1 MTART
6 ASRDVAT
13 ALLALAAV
21 ILGHAVQMTNGF
33 YHPPA
38 LAWVGLALVL
48 TLVAVIGGSSGSRAL
63 AFFARSELTDAV
75 LAAGIV
81 SNLVALAFMPIG
93 MHLTDPIP
101 RRPLMVLAMLTIA
114 GFALVGIVRREQ
126 WRRAWFFTA
135 LAAYFS
141 LGMWL
146 IHASPDP
153 PIDVLVVHREAI
165 AALLEGRSPYAI
177 TWPDIY
183 GGGEYYAP
191 NMTAAGRVL
200 FGYPYPPL
208 SLLLTLPAQVLF
220 GDIRYSGLAAT
231 AGAAALVG
239 LVRRERT
246 APLAAMLLLFTPR
259 SFFVLEQGWTEPFA
273 LLGLA
278 ATVWCALRAPRW
290 LPVALGLLVAVKQ
303 HMVVALPLVVLLTS
317 PGGWRAWAGLVTRA
331 TAVAAVVTLPF
342 LLWRTRRFIR
352 AVVLLQFQEPF
363 RRDSLSLAAFLS
375 HQGMPPAPWL
385 LVAMAVLALALGVAL
400 CLWRAARSPAS
411 FAGALALTLLMLF
424 AVGKKAFCNYYYFV
438 IGAMAVSV
446 AAAEPRRHEELQ
458 AAEAPRLN

>member
-1 MTART
+1 MTVGTVSREVT
-6 ASRDVAT
+6 A
-13 ALLALAAV
+13 ALLALGAV
-21 ILGHAVQMTNGF
+21 LLSHAVQMTNGF

-38 LAWVGLALVL
+38 LAWVGLALGL
-48 TLVAVIGGSSGSRAL
+48 TVVAVVGRRNGSTAPAIVGRPDI
-63 AFFARSELTDAV
+63 TDAV
-75 LAAGIV
+75 LAAGTL
-81 SNLVALAFMPIG
+81 SSLVALAFMPIG

-101 RRPLMVLAMLTIA
+101 RRPLMVLATLTIA
-114 GFALVGIVRREQ
+114 GLALFGVMRYER
-126 WRRAWFFTA
+126 WRRAAFLSA
-135 LAAYFS
+135 LAAYVC
-141 LGMWL
+141 LGIWL

-165 AALLEGRSPYAI
+165 AALLDGHSPYAI

-183 GGGEYYAP
+183 GSGEYYAP

-208 SLLLTLPAQVLF
+208 SLLLALPGQVLF
-220 GDIRYSGLAAT
+220 GDVRYAGLAAT
-231 AGAAALVG
+231 AGAAALIG
-239 LVRRERT
+239 FVRRERT

-278 ATVWCALRAPRW
+278 GTVWCALRAPRW

-303 HMVVALPLVVLLTS
+303 HMIVVLPLVVLLTS
-317 PGGWRAWAGLVTRA
+317 PGGWRAWAGLVARA
-331 TAVAAVVTLPF
+331 TAVASLVTLPF

-363 RRDSLSLAAFLS
+363 RRDSLSLPAFLS
-375 HQGMPPAPWL
+375 HQGITPAPWL
-385 LVAMAVLALALGVAL
+385 LVAMALLALVAGVAF
-400 CLWRAARSPAS
+400 CLWRAARTPAG
-411 FAGALALTLLMLF
+411 FAAALALTLLMLF

-438 IGAMAVSV
+438 IGAMTVSV
-446 AAAEPRRHEELQ
+446 AAAEPRRSH
-458 AAEAPRLN
+458 RR

>member
-6 ASRDVAT
+6 ASRQVTA
-13 ALLALAAV
+13 ALLALGAV

-48 TLVAVIGGSSGSRAL
+48 TVVGVVGGRDGSRA
-63 AFFARSELTDAV
+63 AFFERSEVTDAV
-75 LAAGIV
+75 LAAGIL

-93 MHLTDPIP
+93 MHLTEPMP

-114 GFALVGIVRREQ
+114 GVALVGVLRREN
-126 WRRAWFFTA
+126 WRRASFLTA
-135 LAAYFS
+135 LAAYVG
-141 LGMWL
+141 LGIWL

-165 AALLEGRSPYAI
+165 TALLDGRSPYAI

-208 SLLLTLPAQVLF
+208 SLLLALPGQVLF
-220 GDIRYSGLAAT
+220 GDIRYAGLAAT
-231 AGAAALVG
+231 TGAAAFIG

-259 SFFVLEQGWTEPFA
+259 SFFVLEQGWTDPFA
-273 LLGLA
+273 VLGLA

-290 LPVALGLLVAVKQ
+290 LPVALGLLVAAKQ
-303 HMVVALPLVVLLTS
+303 HMIVALPLVVLLTS

-331 TAVAAVVTLPF
+331 TVVASLVTLPF
-342 LLWRTRRFIR
+342 LLWRTRKFIR

-363 RRDSLSLAAFLS
+363 RRDSLSLPAFLA
-375 HQGMPPAPWL
+375 HQGLTPAPWL
-385 LVAMAVLALALGVAL
+385 LVAMAVLALVAGVAL
-400 CLWRAARSPAS
+400 CLWRAPRTPAA
-411 FAGALALTLLMLF
+411 FAGALALTLLLLF

-438 IGAMAVSV
+438 IGAMAASV
-446 AAAEPRRHEELQ
+446 AAAEPRRREE
-458 AAEAPRLN
+458 